1 MDDEDLIRRAE
12 QALAEID
19 RTSGLADEHADVL
32 AALRIRIHGG
42 PRRSLDEVLKAAGE
56 MKGKRSLEDLPE
68 PGGPKGSLDDLF
80 GAPEKKKEWPGG

>member
-19 RTSGLADEHADVL
+19 RTSGLADEHADIL

-42 PRRSLDEVLKAAGE
+42 PRKSLDDVLKAAGE

-68 PGGPKGSLDDLF
+68 PEGPGGSLDDLF
-80 GAPEKKKEWPGG
+80 GAPEKKKDWPAG